1 MSRQH
6 RFRFTPLLA
15 AAAIATATITP
26 VAQAAPAKGGAAT
39 PTDPDAAAADD
50 GAGETADSLSAEAVA
65 RFQAKDFEGAVEYFN
80 RAYSLD
86 GNPNFLFN
94 IGRVYEEAGE
104 LTKAVEYY
112 ERFIKEPGVDL
123 DSRGIALDRL
133 KILRAVIAET
143 APKEPEPAP
152 VAEPEPEPEPQVI
165 VPEPEP
171 EPEPKSK
178 KGRGLRIAGYT
189 LLGIGG
195 AALVGGGA
203 FGGIAL
209 SQSNKLDMTDG
220 YDERQELI
228 RVGQTNATVADAL
241 LISGGVLAG
250 TGLVL
255 VLASLRGRKA
265 AKADVQARRRS
276 FAPVL
281 GRDTVGVAVGG
292 RF

>member
-1 MSRQH
+1 M
-6 RFRFTPLLA
+6 A
-15 AAAIATATITP
+15 AATITP
-26 VAQAAPAKGGAAT
+26 VAQAAPAKAAGEAT
-39 PTDPDAAAADD
+39 PAEPDAAGDAE
-50 GAGETADSLSAEAVA
+50 GTSPETADSLSAEAVT

-86 GNPNFLFN
+86 GNPNYLFN
-94 IGRVYEEAGE
+94 IGRVYEEAAE
-104 LTKAVEYY
+104 LTKAIEYY

-133 KILRAVIAET
+133 KLLRAIVAET

-152 VAEPEPEPEPQVI
+152 AVEPEPAPAPAVI
-165 VPEPEP
+165 EPEPEP

-195 AALVGGGA
+195 AALIGGGA

-209 SQSNKLDMTDG
+209 SQSGKLDMTDG
-220 YDERQELI
+220 YDDRQELI

-241 LISGGVLAG
+241 LISGGVLAT